1 MTKTKLFLRS
11 LIISATTVGGGFVII
26 SVVRAL
32 YVEKLKLLT
41 EEEMLEMTSLAQSS
55 PGAVAI
61 NLSVV
66 LGYKLCGISGAAIAV
81 LGTFIPP
88 LVIMSLVAA
97 VYGMLG
103 EFRNLEIVAN
113 IMTGMQTGV
122 SAVVLDAALGM
133 TVTVFR
139 EKNVLRCAVFFIAM
153 VLQLCFSVSSV
164 YIILGAV
171 LVGIVSFVISAV
183 GGKNAVHRA
192 VFKLYHDRRA
202 QLRRWLRHA
211 LAD

>member
-88 LVIMSLVAA
+88 LVIMSRRFTVCS
-97 VYGMLG
+97 
-103 EFRNLEIVAN
+103 ENSEILKLS
-113 IMTGMQTGV
+113 QT
-122 SAVVLDAALGM
+122 S
-133 TVTVFR
+133 
-139 EKNVLRCAVFFIAM
+139 
-153 VLQLCFSVSSV
+153 
-164 YIILGAV
+164 
-171 LVGIVSFVISAV
+171 
-183 GGKNAVHRA
+183 
-192 VFKLYHDRRA
+192 
-202 QLRRWLRHA
+202 
-211 LAD
+211 

>member
-66 LGYKLCGISGAAIAV
+66 LVYKLCGISGAAIAV

-183 GGKNAVHRA
+183 GVKNAVHLA
-192 VFKLYHDRRA
+192 GFELYHDWSAQFRRR
-202 QLRRWLRHA
+202 LRQA

>member
-103 EFRNLEIVAN
+103 DFRNLEIVAN

-139 EKNVLRCAVFFIAM
+139 EKNILRCAVFFIAI
-153 VLQLCFSVSSV
+153 VLQLCFPVSSV
-164 YIILGAV
+164 YIILGAM

-183 GGKNAVHRA
+183 GGKNAVH
-192 VFKLYHDRRA
+192 
-202 QLRRWLRHA
+202 
-211 LAD
+211 

>member
-1 MTKTKLFLRS
+1 MNKTKLFLRS

-81 LGTFIPP
+81 LG
-88 LVIMSLVAA
+88 
-97 VYGMLG
+97 
-103 EFRNLEIVAN
+103 
-113 IMTGMQTGV
+113 MQTGV

-164 YIILGAV
+164 YIILGSV
-171 LVGIVSFVISAV
+171 SVGIVSFVISAV
-183 GGKNAVHRA
+183 GGKNAVH
-192 VFKLYHDRRA
+192 
-202 QLRRWLRHA
+202 
-211 LAD
+211 